1 MKKRIRLTQSDIH
14 KIVEESVEESLNNIL
29 NESLNKRTRNPNTLK
44 NITEYLNG
52 NRGLAEMFIEQA
64 SSYIDEAVK
73 SGELQNYEENE
84 VYDFFW
90 DVIAD
95 ADKKDDTIYN
105 LVNILKDINR
115 QWGRRSDSYGFL
127 AELMEEYYKSE
138 YLNNI
143 I

>member
-1 MKKRIRLTQSDIH
+1 MKIINS
-14 KIVEESVEESLNNIL
+14 
-29 NESLNKRTRNPNTLK
+29 NTLE
-44 NITEYLNG
+44 NIIENLNG

-64 SSYIDEAVK
+64 SSYVDEAVK
-73 SGELQNYEENE
+73 SGELQDYKEDE

-90 DVIAD
+90 DVVAD

-105 LVNILKDINR
+105 LVDILKDINR

-127 AELMEEYYKSE
+127 AELFEEYYKSE

>member
-1 MKKRIRLTQSDIH
+1 MKIINS
-14 KIVEESVEESLNNIL
+14 
-29 NESLNKRTRNPNTLK
+29 NTLK
-44 NITEYLNG
+44 NITEILNG
-52 NRGLAEMFIEQA
+52 NRGIAEMFVEQA

-73 SGELQNYEENE
+73 SGELQDYEENE